1 MDKERIE
8 DYIDKLK
15 QLDTSISDDDNFDT
29 SFVNELNALLSNLN
43 VDAQQNMPST
53 FSYESYKMPSLKV
66 RIKKLKENAVIPKYS
81 KYGDAGMDL
90 TITEIIS
97 ETLNDITYGFGV
109 AMEIPKNYVGLVF
122 PRSSIRKYDLSL
134 SNAVGVIDS
143 GYRGEIQATFKK
155 TEGNYSFYGVGE
167 RGAQIIIIPYPQVE
181 FVESDNLS
189 DTERGDGGFGS
200 SGK

>member
-1 MDKERIE
+1 MDKEKIE

-15 QLDTSISDDDNFDT
+15 QLDTNINDDDNIDT
-29 SFVNELNALLSNLN
+29 SFVTELNTLLSALN
-43 VDAQQNMPST
+43 TDVQQNFVSD
-53 FSYESYKMPSLKV
+53 FKYESYKMPPLKV
-66 RIKKLKENAVIPKYS
+66 KVKKLKDNAVVPKYS
-81 KYGDAGMDL
+81 KDGDAGMDL
-90 TITEIIS
+90 TITEVIS

-155 TEGNYSFYGVGE
+155 TEGSYIYYGVGE

-189 DTERGDGGFGS
+189 DTERGDEGFGS